1 MLDSANRRVVVA
13 TELLSQFPCFQDIPG
28 ASSAFTLAVASRN
41 SQAVYFAVV
50 LLKGVCEELDDR

>member
-13 TELLSQFPCFQDIPG
+13 TELLSQFPCVQDMPG
-28 ASSAFTLAVASRN
+28 ASAFTLAVASRN

>member
-13 TELLSQFPCFQDIPG
+13 TELLSQLPCFQDIPG
-28 ASSAFTLAVASRN
+28 ASAFTLVVASRK

-50 LLKGVCEELDDR
+50 LLKGVCEELDDW